1 MHTMITFT
9 IIWLVIVSGLLAG
22 PVAAQDQ
29 QILIFQLQGKAVGTT
44 RPIPQ
49 VPETGTSQGNC
60 FDVDILGLGD
70 NTAVGTATHCLTDI
84 RTVDGGMALTATT
97 FFRFPDGTI
106 VSRQRTTVQPM
117 IDRTAEMTHITGAIP
132 APLATNV
139 LAEVGTGKFAG
150 VPGSVRMVGTMN
162 LSNFKERNEIAVD
175 DIAIIKLA
183 ERTAQLREVQRR
195 LQAEGFSP
203 GPIDG
208 VLGPGTRTALSQ
220 YQAKYGLPKT
230 GALDDATRK
239 ALGVL

>member
-22 PVAAQDQ
+22 PVDAQDQ

-49 VPETGTSQGNC
+49 VPETGTTQGNC

-70 NTAVGTATHCLTDI
+70 NTAVGTATRCLTDI
-84 RTVDGGMALTATT
+84 RTVDSGMALTATT
-97 FFRFPDGTI
+97 FFRFPNGML

-117 IDRTAEMTHITGAIP
+117 IDRTAEMTHITGALP

-150 VPGSVRMVGTMN
+150 VPGSVRIVGAMN
-162 LSNFKERNEIAVD
+162 LSNFKDKNEIAFD
-175 DIAIIKLA
+175 DIAIIRLA
-183 ERTAQLREVQRR
+183 ERTSQLREVQRR
-195 LQAEGFSP
+195 LQEEGFSP

-220 YQAKYGLPKT
+220 YQAKHGLPKT

>member
-1 MHTMITFT
+1 M
-9 IIWLVIVSGLLAG
+9 WLVIVSGLLAG
-22 PVAAQDQ
+22 PVAAQDK
-29 QILIFQLQGKAVGTT
+29 QILIVQLQGKAIGMT

-49 VPETGTSQGNC
+49 VPDTGTIQGNC

-70 NTAVGTATHCLTDI
+70 NTAAGTATQCLTDI
-84 RTVDGGMALTATT
+84 RTVNGGMALTATT
-97 FFRFPDGTI
+97 FFRFPNGTV
-106 VSRQRTTVQPM
+106 VSRQRTTVQPI
-117 IDRTAEMTHITGAIP
+117 IDGTAEMTHITGTIP

-150 VPGSVRMVGTMN
+150 VPGSVRIVGAMN
-162 LSNFKERNEIAVD
+162 LSNFKDKNEIAFD
-175 DIAIIKLA
+175 DIAIIRLT

-208 VLGPGTRTALSQ
+208 VLGTGTRTALSQ
-220 YQAKYGLPKT
+220 YQAKHGLPKT